1 MHPDGKVDYIMPHHL
16 ILSSVSMYIYNIFI
30 YNVFI
35 KPYANYG
42 NQKLGMRRYYSSTYF
57 VKLQRALKKAFRIND
72 LLKINLNQQVPCKNI
87 RNY

>member
-1 MHPDGKVDYIMPHHL
+1 MHPDGTVDYIVPHHL
-16 ILSSVSMYIYNIFI
+16 ILSSVSMYI